1 MVALFI
7 GLPFFIFYLMSRI
20 ICCLLFLILSFS
32 CQEETVEQPILQVTK
47 VMAGSLVLSQDYDQN
62 SGIET
67 NESIT
72 IYFSSAVDRVNLE
85 ESIQLKEKES
95 GQSVNFNLNF
105 FSENK
110 EVRIQVIGLM
120 KSGTTY
126 VLEIEEGL
134 NGAMEGLFLG
144 YSVNYTTQSAASSLV
159 DFEIQGAEWI
169 GNRRWANAAVSFSL
183 KLTFSK
189 PTALT
194 LEHLELTQDGVAK
207 ELLLEARD
215 DDASWIVKSAD
226 KLKDFKKHTFTIKDL
241 AQAAEPKVLEAF
253 TLEFYTGKSE
263 ENKFPALDDAALLT
277 LIQEQTFKY
286 FWDFAHPSSGMI
298 RERNTSGDLVTTGGT
313 GFGMMA
319 LIVGIERGFI
329 SRSEG
334 VERWRKVVDF
344 LSKADRFHGAW
355 PHWLDGN
362 TGKVIPFSPKDDGG
376 DLVETALLIQ
386 GFLTVKEY
394 LNPNNPKENEI
405 IAQINKLW
413 KEVEWDWYTRGGQ
426 NKLFWHWSPNHGWD
440 MNLPVTGYNEALIVY
455 VLAAASPTHAIDAEV
470 YHQGWAGSGAIVN
483 GNSYYDQVLPLGPEK
498 GGPLFYSHYSF
509 LGLDPRSL
517 QDQYANY
524 WDQNVSH
531 SKIHRAYAV
540 QNSLGFVGYGGE
552 MWGLTASDNQ
562 VGYAAHSPTNDLG
575 VVTPTAALSAMPYTP
590 EASMEALKFYYYSLG
605 DRLWGE
611 YGFYDAF
618 NLTDDWFAD
627 SYLAIDQ
634 GPIIIMIENHRS
646 GLLWNQF
653 MKNEQVK
660 VGLDKLGFTY

>member
-1 MVALFI
+1 M
-7 GLPFFIFYLMSRI
+7 YRI
-20 ICCLLFLILSFS
+20 ICCYLFLILSFS

-47 VMAGSLVLSQDYDQN
+47 VMAGSLVLSQDYAQN

-120 KSGTTY
+120 KPGTTY

-189 PTALT
+189 PTTLT

-207 ELLLEARD
+207 ELLLEAGD
-215 DDASWIVKSAD
+215 DDTSWLVKSAD
-226 KLKDFKKHTFTIKDL
+226 KLKDFKKHTFTIKNL
-241 AQAAEPKVLEAF
+241 AQAGEPKVLEAF
-253 TLEFYTGKSE
+253 TLEFYTGKTE
-263 ENKFPALDDAALLT
+263 ENKVPVLDDVALLT

-286 FWDFAHPSSGMI
+286 FWDFAHPHSGMI

-344 LSKADRFHGAW
+344 LSKADRFHGVW
-355 PHWLDGN
+355 PHWMDGN
-362 TGKVIPFSPKDDGG
+362 TGEVIPFSPKDDGG

-394 LNPNNPKENEI
+394 LDPNNPKENEMI
-405 IAQINKLW
+405 EQIDKLW

-426 NKLFWHWSPNHGWD
+426 NKLFWHWSPNHAWD

-483 GNSYYDQVLPLGPEK
+483 GNSYFDQVLPLGPEK

-531 SKIHRAYAV
+531 SKIHRAYAI
-540 QNSLGFVGYGGE
+540 QNSLGFVGYSAE
-552 MWGLTASDNQ
+552 MWGLTASDNSA
-562 VGYAAHSPTNDLG
+562 GYAAHSPTNDLG
-575 VVTPTAALSAMPYTP
+575 VVTPTAALSSMPYTP

-618 NLTDDWFAD
+618 NLTEDWFAD

-660 VGLDKLGFTY
+660 AGLDKLGFTY

>member
-1 MVALFI
+1 MV
-7 GLPFFIFYLMSRI
+7 
-20 ICCLLFLILSFS
+20 
-32 CQEETVEQPILQVTK
+32 
-47 VMAGSLVLSQDYDQN
+47 GSLVLNQDYDQN

-110 EVRIQVIGLM
+110 EVRIQIIGLM
-120 KSGTTY
+120 KPGTTY
-126 VLEIEEGL
+126 VLEIEQGL
-134 NGAMEGLFLG
+134 NGTMEGLFLG
-144 YSVNYTTQSAASSLV
+144 YNVNYTTKSAASSLV

-183 KLTFSK
+183 KLSFSK
-189 PTALT
+189 PTTLI
-194 LEHLELTQDGVAK
+194 LEHLELTQDGVAR
-207 ELLLEARD
+207 ELLLEAGD
-215 DDASWIVKSAD
+215 DDVSWFVKSAD
-226 KLKDFKKHTFTIKDL
+226 KLGDFKRHTFTIRDL
-241 AQAAEPKVLEAF
+241 AQAGESKVLEAF

-263 ENKFPALDDAALLT
+263 ENKFPALDNSALLT

-286 FWDFAHPSSGMI
+286 FWDFAHPNSGMI

-313 GFGMMA
+313 GFGLMA

-344 LSKADRFHGAW
+344 LSKADRFHGVW
-355 PHWLDGN
+355 SHWLNGN
-362 TGKVIPFSPKDDGG
+362 TGQVIPFSPKDDGG

-386 GFLTVKEY
+386 GLLTVKEY
-394 LNPNNPKENEI
+394 LDPNNTKENEI
-405 IAQINKLW
+405 IGKINELW
-413 KEVEWDWYTRGGQ
+413 EEVEWDWYTRGGQ
-426 NKLFWHWSPNHGWD
+426 NKLFWHWSPNHAWD

-470 YHQGWAGSGAIVN
+470 YHQGWARSGAIAN
-483 GNSYYDQVLPLGPEK
+483 GNTYFDQALALGPEM

-509 LGLDPRSL
+509 LGLDPRNL

-540 QNSLGFVGYGGE
+540 QNSLGFVGYSAE

-562 VGYAAHSPTNDLG
+562 AGYGAHSPTNDLG
-575 VVTPTAALSAMPYTP
+575 VVTPTAALSSMPYTP
-590 EASMEALKFYYYSLG
+590 EASMEALKLYYYSLG

-618 NLTDDWFAD
+618 NLTENWFAD

-660 VGLDKLGFTY
+660 EGLDKLGFTY

>member
-1 MVALFI
+1 
-7 GLPFFIFYLMSRI
+7 
-20 ICCLLFLILSFS
+20 
-32 CQEETVEQPILQVTK
+32 
-47 VMAGSLVLSQDYDQN
+47 MAGSLVLSQDYDQN

-72 IYFSSAVDRVNLE
+72 IYFSSAVDQVNLE
-85 ESIQLKEKES
+85 ESIQIKEKES

-120 KSGTTY
+120 KPGTTY

-169 GNRRWANAAVSFSL
+169 GNRRWANEAVSFSL

-207 ELLLEARD
+207 ELLLEAGD
-215 DDASWIVKSAD
+215 DDASWFVKSAD

-376 DLVETALLIQ
+376 DLVETALLAQ
-386 GFLTVKEY
+386 GLLTVKEY
-394 LNPNNPKENEI
+394 LDPNNPKENEMI
-405 IAQINKLW
+405 GQINKLW
-413 KEVEWDWYTRGGQ
+413 EEVEWEWYTRGGQ
-426 NKLFWHWSPNHGWD
+426 NKLFWHWSPNHAWD

-455 VLAAASPTHAIDAEV
+455 VLAAASPTHAIDPEV
-470 YHQGWAGSGAIVN
+470 YHQGWARSGAMVN
-483 GNSYYDQVLPLGPEK
+483 GNTYFDQVLPLGPEM

-540 QNSLGFVGYGGE
+540 QNSLGFVGYSAE

-562 VGYAAHSPTNDLG
+562 AGYGAHSPTNDIG

-605 DRLWGE
+605 DKLWGE

-660 VGLDKLGFTY
+660 AGLDKLGFTY

>member
-1 MVALFI
+1 MPRI
-7 GLPFFIFYLMSRI
+7 TYCFF
-20 ICCLLFLILSFS
+20 FLIIFFS

-72 IYFSSAVDRVNLE
+72 IYFSSAVDQVNLE
-85 ESIQLKEKES
+85 ESIQIKEKES

-120 KSGTTY
+120 KPGTTY

-169 GNRRWANAAVSFSL
+169 GNRRWANEAVSFSL

-207 ELLLEARD
+207 ELLLEAGD
-215 DDASWIVKSAD
+215 DDASWFVKSAD

-376 DLVETALLIQ
+376 DLVETALLAQ
-386 GFLTVKEY
+386 GLLTVKEY
-394 LNPNNPKENEI
+394 LDPNNPKENEMI
-405 IAQINKLW
+405 GQINKLW
-413 KEVEWDWYTRGGQ
+413 EEVEWEWYTRGGQ
-426 NKLFWHWSPNHGWD
+426 NKLFWHWSPNHAWD

-455 VLAAASPTHAIDAEV
+455 VLAAASPTHAIDPEV
-470 YHQGWAGSGAIVN
+470 YHQGWARSGAMVN
-483 GNSYYDQVLPLGPEK
+483 GNTYFDQVLPLGPEM

-540 QNSLGFVGYGGE
+540 QNSLGFVGYSAE

-562 VGYAAHSPTNDLG
+562 AGYGAHSPTNDIG

-605 DRLWGE
+605 DKLWGE

-660 VGLDKLGFTY
+660 AGLDKLGFTY

>member
-1 MVALFI
+1 
-7 GLPFFIFYLMSRI
+7 
-20 ICCLLFLILSFS
+20 
-32 CQEETVEQPILQVTK
+32 
-47 VMAGSLVLSQDYDQN
+47 MAGSLVLSQDYDQN

-72 IYFSSAVDRVNLE
+72 IYFSSAVDQVNLE

-120 KSGTTY
+120 KPGTTY

-207 ELLLEARD
+207 ELLLEAGD
-215 DDASWIVKSAD
+215 DDASWFVKSAD

-241 AQAAEPKVLEAF
+241 AQAGEPKVLEAF

-263 ENKFPALDDAALLT
+263 ENKFPALDDASFLT

-286 FWDFAHPSSGMI
+286 FWDFAHPNSGMI

-376 DLVETALLIQ
+376 DLVETALLVQ
-386 GFLTVKEY
+386 GLLTVKEY
-394 LNPNNPKENEI
+394 LDPNSPKENEMI
-405 IAQINKLW
+405 GQINKLW
-413 KEVEWDWYTRGGQ
+413 EEVEWEWYTRGGQ
-426 NKLFWHWSPNHGWD
+426 NKLFWHWSPNHAWG

-455 VLAAASPTHAIDAEV
+455 VLAAASPTHAIDPEV
-470 YHQGWAGSGAIVN
+470 YHQGWARSGAMVN
-483 GNSYYDQVLPLGPEK
+483 GNTYFDQVLPLGPEM

-540 QNSLGFVGYGGE
+540 QNSLGFVGYSAE

-562 VGYAAHSPTNDLG
+562 AGYGAHSPTNDIG

-605 DRLWGE
+605 DKLWGE

-660 VGLDKLGFTY
+660 AGLDKLGFTY

>member
-1 MVALFI
+1 
-7 GLPFFIFYLMSRI
+7 
-20 ICCLLFLILSFS
+20 
-32 CQEETVEQPILQVTK
+32 
-47 VMAGSLVLSQDYDQN
+47 MAGSLVLSQDYDQN
-62 SGIET
+62 SGIEI

-105 FSENK
+105 FNENK
-110 EVRIQVIGLM
+110 EVRIQIIGLM
-120 KSGTTY
+120 NPGTTY
-126 VLEIEEGL
+126 VLEIEQGL
-134 NGAMEGLFLG
+134 NGSMEGLFLG
-144 YSVNYTTQSAASSLV
+144 YSVNYTTKSAASRLV
-159 DFEIQGAEWI
+159 DFEVQGAEWI
-169 GNRRWANAAVSFSL
+169 GNRRWANASVSFSL

-207 ELLLEARD
+207 ELLLEAGD
-215 DDASWIVKSAD
+215 DDVSWFVKSAN
-226 KLKDFKKHTFTIKDL
+226 KLRDFEKHTFTIRDL
-241 AQAAEPKVLEAF
+241 AQPDESKALEAF

-286 FWDFAHPSSGMI
+286 FWDFAHPHSGMI

-319 LIVGIERGFI
+319 LIVGVERGFI

-344 LSKADRFHGAW
+344 LSKADRFLGVW
-355 PHWLDGN
+355 PHWLNGN
-362 TGKVIPFSPKDDGG
+362 TGQVIPFSPKDDGG

-386 GFLTVKEY
+386 GLLTVKEY
-394 LNPNNPKENEI
+394 LDPNNTKENEI
-405 IAQINKLW
+405 IVQINKLW
-413 KEVEWDWYTRGGQ
+413 EEVEWDWYTQGGQ
-426 NKLFWHWSPNHGWD
+426 NKLFWHWSPNHAWD

-455 VLAAASPTHAIDAEV
+455 VLAAASPTHAIDGEV
-470 YHQGWAGSGAIVN
+470 YHQGWARSGAIVN
-483 GNSYYDQVLPLGPEK
+483 GKTYFDQTLPLGPEM

-509 LGLDPRSL
+509 LGLDPRTL

-540 QNSLGFVGYGGE
+540 QNSLGYVGYGAE

-562 VGYAAHSPTNDLG
+562 AGYGAHSPTNDLG

-618 NLTDDWFAD
+618 NLTEDWFAD

-660 VGLDKLGFTY
+660 EGLDKLGFTY

>member
-1 MVALFI
+1 MPRI
-7 GLPFFIFYLMSRI
+7 TCCFF
-20 ICCLLFLILSFS
+20 FLIIFFS

-72 IYFSSAVDRVNLE
+72 IYFSSAVDQVNLE

-120 KSGTTY
+120 KPGTTY

-207 ELLLEARD
+207 ELLLEAGD
-215 DDASWIVKSAD
+215 DDASWFVKSAD

-241 AQAAEPKVLEAF
+241 AQAGEPKVLEAF

-263 ENKFPALDDAALLT
+263 ENKFPALDDASFLT

-286 FWDFAHPSSGMI
+286 FWDFAHPNSGMI

-376 DLVETALLIQ
+376 DLVETALLVQ
-386 GFLTVKEY
+386 GLLTVKEY
-394 LNPNNPKENEI
+394 LDPNSPKENEMI
-405 IAQINKLW
+405 GQINKLW
-413 KEVEWDWYTRGGQ
+413 EEVEWEWYTRGGQ
-426 NKLFWHWSPNHGWD
+426 NKLFWHWSPNHAWG

-455 VLAAASPTHAIDAEV
+455 VLAAASPTHAIDPEV
-470 YHQGWAGSGAIVN
+470 YHQGWARSGAMVN
-483 GNSYYDQVLPLGPEK
+483 GNTYFDQVLPLGPEM

-540 QNSLGFVGYGGE
+540 QNSLGFVGYSAE

-562 VGYAAHSPTNDLG
+562 AGYGAHSPTNDIG

-605 DRLWGE
+605 DKLWGE

-660 VGLDKLGFTY
+660 AGLDKLGFTY

>member
-1 MVALFI
+1 
-7 GLPFFIFYLMSRI
+7 
-20 ICCLLFLILSFS
+20 
-32 CQEETVEQPILQVTK
+32 
-47 VMAGSLVLSQDYDQN
+47 MAGSLVLSQDYDQN

-72 IYFSSAVDRVNLE
+72 IYFSSAVDQVNLE

-105 FSENK
+105 FSENM

-120 KSGTTY
+120 KPGTTY

-207 ELLLEARD
+207 ELLLEVGD
-215 DDASWIVKSAD
+215 DDTSWLVKSAD
-226 KLKDFKKHTFTIKDL
+226 KLKDYKKHTFTIKDL
-241 AQAAEPKVLEAF
+241 AQAGKPKVLEAF

-263 ENKFPALDDAALLT
+263 ENKVPVLDDAALLT

-286 FWDFAHPSSGMI
+286 FWDFAHPNSGMI

-376 DLVETALLIQ
+376 DLVETALLVQ
-386 GFLTVKEY
+386 GLLTVKEY
-394 LNPNNPKENEI
+394 LDPNSPKENEMI
-405 IAQINKLW
+405 GQINKLW
-413 KEVEWDWYTRGGQ
+413 EEVEWEWYTRGGQ
-426 NKLFWHWSPNHGWD
+426 NKLFWHWSPNHAWG

-455 VLAAASPTHAIDAEV
+455 VLAAASPTHAIDPEV
-470 YHQGWAGSGAIVN
+470 YHQGWARSGAMVN
-483 GNSYYDQVLPLGPEK
+483 GNTYFDQVLPLGPEM

-540 QNSLGFVGYGGE
+540 QNSLGFVGYSAE

-562 VGYAAHSPTNDLG
+562 AGYGAHSPTNDIG

-605 DRLWGE
+605 DKLWGE

-660 VGLDKLGFTY
+660 AGLDNLGFTY

>member
-1 MVALFI
+1 
-7 GLPFFIFYLMSRI
+7 MSRI
-20 ICCLLFLILSFS
+20 ICCFLFLILSFS

-62 SGIET
+62 SGIEI

-110 EVRIQVIGLM
+110 EVRIQIIGLM
-120 KSGTTY
+120 KPGTTY
-126 VLEIEEGL
+126 VLEIEQRL
-134 NGAMEGLFLG
+134 NGSMEGLFLG
-144 YSVNYTTQSAASSLV
+144 YSVNYTTKSAASSLM
-159 DFEIQGAEWI
+159 DFEIQGAKWI
-169 GNRRWANAAVSFSL
+169 GNRRWANASVSFSL

-194 LEHLELTQDGVAK
+194 LEHLELTQDGVSK
-207 ELLLEARD
+207 ELLLKAGD
-215 DDASWIVKSAD
+215 DGASWLVKSAN
-226 KLKDFKKHTFTIKDL
+226 KLRDFEKHTFTIRDL
-241 AQAAEPKVLEAF
+241 AQPDESKALEAF

-286 FWDFAHPSSGMI
+286 FWDFAHPHSGMI

-319 LIVGIERGFI
+319 LIVGVERGFI

-344 LSKADRFHGAW
+344 LSKADRFHGVW
-355 PHWLDGN
+355 PHWLNGN
-362 TGKVIPFSPKDDGG
+362 TGQVIPFSPKDDGG

-386 GFLTVKEY
+386 GLLTVKEY
-394 LNPNNPKENEI
+394 LDPNNTKENEI
-405 IAQINKLW
+405 IVQINELW
-413 KEVEWDWYTRGGQ
+413 EEVEWDWYTQGGQ
-426 NKLFWHWSPNHGWD
+426 NKLFWHWSPNHAWD

-470 YHQGWAGSGAIVN
+470 YHQGWSRSGAIAN
-483 GNSYYDQVLPLGPEK
+483 GNTYFDQTLPLGPEM

-509 LGLDPRSL
+509 LGLDPRTF

-540 QNSLGFVGYGGE
+540 QNSLGYVGYGAE

-562 VGYAAHSPTNDLG
+562 AGYAAHSPTNDLG
-575 VVTPTAALSAMPYTP
+575 VVTPTAALSSMPYTP
-590 EASMEALKFYYYSLG
+590 EASMEALKLYYYSLG

-618 NLTDDWFAD
+618 NLTEGWFAD

-660 VGLDKLGFTY
+660 EGLDMLGFTY

>member
-1 MVALFI
+1 MPRI
-7 GLPFFIFYLMSRI
+7 TYCFFFLVIF
-20 ICCLLFLILSFS
+20 FS

-72 IYFSSAVDRVNLE
+72 IYFSSAVDQVNLKG
-85 ESIQLKEKES
+85 SIQLKEKES

-120 KSGTTY
+120 KPGTTY

-207 ELLLEARD
+207 ELLLEVGD
-215 DDASWIVKSAD
+215 DDTSWLVKSAD
-226 KLKDFKKHTFTIKDL
+226 KLKDYKKHTFTIKDL
-241 AQAAEPKVLEAF
+241 AQAGKPKVLEAF
-253 TLEFYTGKSE
+253 TFEFYTGKSE
-263 ENKFPALDDAALLT
+263 ENKVPVLDDAALLT
-277 LIQEQTFKY
+277 FIQEQTFKY

-362 TGKVIPFSPKDDGG
+362 TGQVIPFSPKDDGG
-376 DLVETALLIQ
+376 DLVETALLVQ
-386 GFLTVKEY
+386 GLLTVKEY
-394 LNPNNPKENEI
+394 LDPNNPKENEMI
-405 IAQINKLW
+405 GQINKLW
-413 KEVEWDWYTRGGQ
+413 EEVEWEWYTRGGQ
-426 NKLFWHWSPNHGWD
+426 NKLFWHWSPNHAWG

-455 VLAAASPTHAIDAEV
+455 VLAAASPTHAIDPEV
-470 YHQGWAGSGAIVN
+470 YHQGWARSGAMVN
-483 GNSYYDQVLPLGPEK
+483 GNTYFDQVLPLGPEM

-540 QNSLGFVGYGGE
+540 QNSLGFVGYSAE

-562 VGYAAHSPTNDLG
+562 AGYGAHSPTNDIG

-605 DRLWGE
+605 DKLWGE

-660 VGLDKLGFTY
+660 AGLDNLGFTY

>member
-1 MVALFI
+1 
-7 GLPFFIFYLMSRI
+7 
-20 ICCLLFLILSFS
+20 
-32 CQEETVEQPILQVTK
+32 
-47 VMAGSLVLSQDYDQN
+47 
-62 SGIET
+62 
-67 NESIT
+67 
-72 IYFSSAVDRVNLE
+72 
-85 ESIQLKEKES
+85 
-95 GQSVNFNLNF
+95 
-105 FSENK
+105 
-110 EVRIQVIGLM
+110 M
-120 KSGTTY
+120 KPGTTY

-169 GNRRWANAAVSFSL
+169 GNRRWANEAVSFSL

-207 ELLLEARD
+207 ELLLEAGD
-215 DDASWIVKSAD
+215 DDASWFVKSAD

-376 DLVETALLIQ
+376 DLVETALLAQ
-386 GFLTVKEY
+386 GLLTVKEY
-394 LNPNNPKENEI
+394 LDPNNPKENEMI
-405 IAQINKLW
+405 GQINKLW
-413 KEVEWDWYTRGGQ
+413 EEVEWEWYTRGGQ
-426 NKLFWHWSPNHGWD
+426 NKLFWHWSPNHAWD

-455 VLAAASPTHAIDAEV
+455 VLAAASPTHAIDPEV
-470 YHQGWAGSGAIVN
+470 YHQGWARSGAMVN
-483 GNSYYDQVLPLGPEK
+483 GNTYFDQVLPLGPEM

-540 QNSLGFVGYGGE
+540 QNSLGFVGYSAE

-562 VGYAAHSPTNDLG
+562 AGYGAHSPTNDIG

-605 DRLWGE
+605 DKLWGE

-660 VGLDKLGFTY
+660 AGLDKLGFTY

>member
-1 MVALFI
+1 
-7 GLPFFIFYLMSRI
+7 
-20 ICCLLFLILSFS
+20 
-32 CQEETVEQPILQVTK
+32 
-47 VMAGSLVLSQDYDQN
+47 MAGSLVLSQDYDQN

-72 IYFSSAVDRVNLE
+72 IYFSSAVDQVNLE

-120 KSGTTY
+120 KPGTTY

-207 ELLLEARD
+207 ELLLEVGD
-215 DDASWIVKSAD
+215 DDTSWLVKSAD
-226 KLKDFKKHTFTIKDL
+226 KLKDYKKHTFTIKDL
-241 AQAAEPKVLEAF
+241 AQAGKPKVLEAF

-263 ENKFPALDDAALLT
+263 ENKVPVLDDAALLT

-286 FWDFAHPSSGMI
+286 FWDFAHPNSGMI

-376 DLVETALLIQ
+376 DLVETALLVQ
-386 GFLTVKEY
+386 GLLTVKEY
-394 LNPNNPKENEI
+394 LDPNSPKENEMI
-405 IAQINKLW
+405 GQINKLW
-413 KEVEWDWYTRGGQ
+413 EEVEWEWYTRGGQ
-426 NKLFWHWSPNHGWD
+426 NKLFWHWSPNHAWG

-455 VLAAASPTHAIDAEV
+455 VLAAASPTHAIDPEV
-470 YHQGWAGSGAIVN
+470 YHQGWARSGAMVN
-483 GNSYYDQVLPLGPEK
+483 GNTYFDQVLPLGPEM

-540 QNSLGFVGYGGE
+540 QNSLGFVGYSAE

-562 VGYAAHSPTNDLG
+562 AGYGAHSPTNDIG

-605 DRLWGE
+605 DKLWGE

-660 VGLDKLGFTY
+660 AGLDNLGFTY

>member
-1 MVALFI
+1 MLF
-7 GLPFFIFYLMSRI
+7 
-20 ICCLLFLILSFS
+20 FLIIFFS

-72 IYFSSAVDRVNLE
+72 IYFSSAVDQVNLE
-85 ESIQLKEKES
+85 ESIQIKEKES

-120 KSGTTY
+120 KPGTTY

-169 GNRRWANAAVSFSL
+169 GNRRWANEAVSFSL

-207 ELLLEARD
+207 ELLLEAGD
-215 DDASWIVKSAD
+215 DDASWFVKSAD

-376 DLVETALLIQ
+376 DLVETALLAQ
-386 GFLTVKEY
+386 GLLTVKEY
-394 LNPNNPKENEI
+394 LDPNNPKENEMI
-405 IAQINKLW
+405 GQINKLW
-413 KEVEWDWYTRGGQ
+413 EEVEWEWYTRGGQ
-426 NKLFWHWSPNHGWD
+426 NKLFWHWSPNHAWD

-455 VLAAASPTHAIDAEV
+455 VLAAASPTHAIDPEV
-470 YHQGWAGSGAIVN
+470 YHQGWARSGAMVN
-483 GNSYYDQVLPLGPEK
+483 GNTYFDQVLPLGPEM

-540 QNSLGFVGYGGE
+540 QNSLGFVGYSAE

-562 VGYAAHSPTNDLG
+562 AGYGAHSPTNDIG

-605 DRLWGE
+605 DKLWGE

-660 VGLDKLGFTY
+660 AGLDKLGFTY

>member
-1 MVALFI
+1 MPRI
-7 GLPFFIFYLMSRI
+7 TYCFF
-20 ICCLLFLILSFS
+20 FLIIFFS

-72 IYFSSAVDRVNLE
+72 IYFSSAVDQVNLE

-105 FSENK
+105 FSENM

-120 KSGTTY
+120 KPGTTY

-207 ELLLEARD
+207 ELLLEVGD
-215 DDASWIVKSAD
+215 DDTSWLVKSAD
-226 KLKDFKKHTFTIKDL
+226 KLKDYKKHTFTIKDL
-241 AQAAEPKVLEAF
+241 AQAGKPKVLEAF

-263 ENKFPALDDAALLT
+263 ENKVPVLDDAALLT

-286 FWDFAHPSSGMI
+286 FWDFAHPNSGMI

-376 DLVETALLIQ
+376 DLVETALLVQ
-386 GFLTVKEY
+386 GLLTVKEY
-394 LNPNNPKENEI
+394 LDPNSPKENEMI
-405 IAQINKLW
+405 GQINKLW
-413 KEVEWDWYTRGGQ
+413 EEVEWEWYTRGGQ
-426 NKLFWHWSPNHGWD
+426 NKLFWHWSPNHAWG

-455 VLAAASPTHAIDAEV
+455 VLAAASPTHAIDPEV
-470 YHQGWAGSGAIVN
+470 YHQGWARSGAMVN
-483 GNSYYDQVLPLGPEK
+483 GNTYFDQVLPLGPEM

-540 QNSLGFVGYGGE
+540 QNSLGFVGYSAE

-562 VGYAAHSPTNDLG
+562 AGYGAHSPTNDIG

-605 DRLWGE
+605 DKLWGE

-660 VGLDKLGFTY
+660 AGLDNLGFTY

>member
-1 MVALFI
+1 MV
-7 GLPFFIFYLMSRI
+7 
-20 ICCLLFLILSFS
+20 
-32 CQEETVEQPILQVTK
+32 
-47 VMAGSLVLSQDYDQN
+47 GSLVLSQDYDQN

-110 EVRIQVIGLM
+110 EVSIQIIGLM
-120 KSGTTY
+120 KPGTTY
-126 VLEIEEGL
+126 VLEIEQGL
-134 NGAMEGLFLG
+134 NGTMEGLFLG
-144 YSVNYTTQSAASSLV
+144 YNVNYTTKSAASSLV

-183 KLTFSK
+183 KLSFSK

-194 LEHLELTQDGVAK
+194 LEHLELTQDGVAR
-207 ELLLEARD
+207 ELLLEAGD
-215 DDASWIVKSAD
+215 DNVFWFVKSAN
-226 KLKDFKKHTFTIKDL
+226 KLRDFKKHTFTIRDL
-241 AQAAEPKVLEAF
+241 AQAGESKVLEAF

-263 ENKFPALDDAALLT
+263 ENKFPALDNSALLT

-286 FWDFAHPSSGMI
+286 FWDFAHPNSGMI

-313 GFGMMA
+313 GFGLMA

-344 LSKADRFHGAW
+344 LSKADRFHGVW
-355 PHWLDGN
+355 SHWLNGN
-362 TGKVIPFSPKDDGG
+362 TGQVIPFSPKDDGG

-386 GFLTVKEY
+386 GLLTVKEY
-394 LNPNNPKENEI
+394 LDPNNTKENEI
-405 IAQINKLW
+405 IGKINELW
-413 KEVEWDWYTRGGQ
+413 EEVEWDWYTRGGQ
-426 NKLFWHWSPNHGWD
+426 NKLFWHWSPNHAWD

-470 YHQGWAGSGAIVN
+470 YHQGWARSGAIVN
-483 GNSYYDQVLPLGPEK
+483 GNTYFDQTLPLGPEM

-540 QNSLGFVGYGGE
+540 QNSLGYVGYGAE

-562 VGYAAHSPTNDLG
+562 EGYGAHSPTNDLG
-575 VVTPTAALSAMPYTP
+575 VVTPTAALSSMSYTP
-590 EASMEALKFYYYSLG
+590 EASMEALKLYYYSLG

-618 NLTDDWFAD
+618 NLTENWFAD

-660 VGLDKLGFTY
+660 EGLDKLGFTY

>member
-1 MVALFI
+1 
-7 GLPFFIFYLMSRI
+7 MSRI
-20 ICCLLFLILSFS
+20 TCCFLILILSFS
-32 CQEETVEQPILQVTK
+32 CQEETAEQPILQVTK
-47 VMAGSLVLSQDYDQN
+47 VMVGSLVLNQDYDQN

-110 EVRIQVIGLM
+110 EVRIQIIGLM
-120 KSGTTY
+120 KPGTTY
-126 VLEIEEGL
+126 VLEIEQGL
-134 NGAMEGLFLG
+134 NGTMEGLFLG
-144 YSVNYTTQSAASSLV
+144 YNVNYTTKSAASSLV

-183 KLTFSK
+183 KLSFSK
-189 PTALT
+189 PTTLI
-194 LEHLELTQDGVAK
+194 LEHLELTQDGVAR
-207 ELLLEARD
+207 ELLLEAGD
-215 DDASWIVKSAD
+215 DDVSWFVKSAD
-226 KLKDFKKHTFTIKDL
+226 KLGDFKRHTFTIRDL
-241 AQAAEPKVLEAF
+241 AQAGESKVLEAF

-263 ENKFPALDDAALLT
+263 ENKFPALDNSALLT

-286 FWDFAHPSSGMI
+286 FWDFAHPNSGMI

-313 GFGMMA
+313 GFGLMA

-344 LSKADRFHGAW
+344 LSKADRFHGVW
-355 PHWLDGN
+355 SHWLNGN
-362 TGKVIPFSPKDDGG
+362 TGQVIPFSPKDDGG

-386 GFLTVKEY
+386 GLLTVKEY
-394 LNPNNPKENEI
+394 LDPNNTKENEI
-405 IAQINKLW
+405 IGKINELW
-413 KEVEWDWYTRGGQ
+413 EEVEWDWYTRGGQ
-426 NKLFWHWSPNHGWD
+426 NKLFWHWSPNHAWD

-470 YHQGWAGSGAIVN
+470 YHQGWARSGAIAN
-483 GNSYYDQVLPLGPEK
+483 GNTYFDQALALGPEM

-509 LGLDPRSL
+509 LGLDPRNL

-540 QNSLGFVGYGGE
+540 QNSLGFVGYSAE

-562 VGYAAHSPTNDLG
+562 AGYGAHSPTNDLG
-575 VVTPTAALSAMPYTP
+575 VVTPTAALSSMPYTP
-590 EASMEALKFYYYSLG
+590 EASMEALKLYYYSLG

-618 NLTDDWFAD
+618 NLTENWFAD

-660 VGLDKLGFTY
+660 EGLDKLGFTY